1 MVCITHGVFSFTSLN
16 TRSMRFLRFAYRAV
30 PRSVLR
36 SCSTKSRYSDYIY
49 GAALS
54 SALFCSPRIL
64 HDADNCGIQTVCF
77 SILAPYLCQLRYA
90 AESFHEDRSRCLLLN
105 YIWTSKV
112 RNVLLRFWT
121 RQPLE
126 AASCNGNAVSN
137 FQCPLQGQ
145 VRKCPF

>member
-1 MVCITHGVFSFTSLN
+1 MLQLHVANFFRLIHINLSVTQFATRAYVVCITHGVFSFTSLN

-49 GAALS
+49 GAAPS

-64 HDADNCGIQTVCF
+64 HEADNCGIQTVCF
-77 SILAPYLCQLRYA
+77 GILAPYLCQLRYA

-112 RNVLLRFWT
+112 
-121 RQPLE
+121 
-126 AASCNGNAVSN
+126 
-137 FQCPLQGQ
+137 
-145 VRKCPF
+145 